1 RAPISL
7 CASVVTHHAQVPAA
21 APLVIVTAL
30 TAPGSPARRLRE
42 AAVLLVGA
50 AALAS
55 FWSLPLLLR
64 LDHTRAL
71 AWGRVTI
78 GDVGSLLAR
87 HPLLPLIVLLA
98 LPLAGDPRS
107 PVRILQRLPW
117 ATALVVAGGA

>member
-1 RAPISL
+1 MVGWRFPAPWSR
-7 CASVVTHHAQVPAA
+7 SHSRREWPAEWKA
-21 APLVIVTAL
+21 AFT
-30 TAPGSPARRLRE
+30 
-42 AAVLLVGA
+42 
-50 AALAS
+50 S
-55 FWSLPLLLR
+55 FWSLPLLIR

-107 PVRILQRLPW
+107 PVRILQRWPW
-117 ATALVVAGGA
+117 ATALVVVVDALVLEPLGL